1 MGAPHSRFYAPSS
14 VVTRNRIRTPASNA
28 TSEPVS
34 EPKGKRRNPARV
46 MRRAV
51 PLLAALLLSI
61 PAWAQSDEGDVL
73 KTVQRTFDAMAAHDG
88 VALYEVFL
96 PEATIAGV
104 TPDGRR
110 HVMRGDEFIRRSVS
124 SQEKI
129 RERIWDAMVSVNADV
144 ATLVAP
150 YDFHRNGKFS
160 HCGVDAVTL
169 LKTSAGWRISHIFFT
184 MVREG
189 CPASPFGKL
198 EP

>member
-1 MGAPHSRFYAPSS
+1 MP
-14 VVTRNRIRTPASNA
+14 
-28 TSEPVS
+28 
-34 EPKGKRRNPARV
+34 
-46 MRRAV
+46 RAV

-110 HVMRGDEFIRRSVS
+110 HVLRGDEFIQRSVS

-129 RERIWDAMVSVNADV
+129 QERIWDAMVSVNAGV

-150 YDFHRNGKFS
+150 YDFHREGKFS

-169 LKTSAGWRISHIFFT
+169 LKTSTGWRISHIFFT

-189 CPASPFGKL
+189 CPASPLGK
-198 EP
+198 PKP